1 MKRSCFPFLGMFLQR
16 NETNYS
22 NNDLIFYFFLFQI
35 VLTLP
40 PLPDLQNVEREHIT
54 LLQEFLGTIDERYF
68 TKYLKVNLNTSEC
81 LVNLV

>member
-1 MKRSCFPFLGMFLQR
+1 MFLQR

-22 NNDLIFYFFLFQI
+22 NNDLIFYSFLFQI
-35 VLTLP
+35 FLTLP

-68 TKYLKVNLNTSEC
+68 TKYLKVNLNTSGC

>member
-1 MKRSCFPFLGMFLQR
+1 MFLQR